1 MEMVESLWPAAREE
15 VPESVQALMAMWGGF
30 EAPRSAND
38 CGIEKRLELD
48 FRGVIVPS
56 GVAVADL
63 ESVMSHAGELLE
75 RQSVDKGLISLFFSN
90 STLQLTEN
98 QVLVTSSSSVL
109 LHVILGPLL
118 DLLRNHAIVVE
129 WASFM
134 RMNTTS
140 PWSSLCEMSEIMAQ
154 EYAELKSAFPSGHPY
169 LTGPLD
175 SDHFFYFVYDAI
187 QRNVAGAPPEED
199 EQINIYMYNVKT
211 DGSDD
216 GSGALKNLRQVI
228 PLSATHYEKLRV
240 STDGVSH
247 PFASFETNAVLTTAK
262 KAELV
267 RGLLEK
273 FCPDRVTMVVLQDRC
288 SPPAERDNFFN
299 AVKGYTIMNRATNHF
314 GQGYAFHQTSYVR
327 AE

>member
-1 MEMVESLWPAAREE
+1 MLESTWAAAREE
-15 VPESVQALMAMWGGF
+15 VPESVHALMAMWGGF
-30 EAPRSAND
+30 DGPRNAND

-56 GVAVADL
+56 EVAVLDL

-75 RQSVDKGLISLFFSN
+75 RHSAEKGLISLVFGN
-90 STLQLTEN
+90 SLMQLT
-98 QVLVTSSSSVL
+98 QRHVIVTSSSSVL
-109 LHVILGPLL
+109 LHEILGPLL
-118 DLLRNHAIVVE
+118 DLLRSHGIDIE

-154 EYAELKSAFPSGHPY
+154 EYAQLKSVFPSGHPY

-187 QRNVAGAPPEED
+187 ERNVLGAPPED
-199 EQINIYMYNVKT
+199 DVQINVYMYNVKT
-211 DGSDD
+211 DGSGDD
-216 GSGALKNLRQVI
+216 DDALKSVQQVV
-228 PLSATHYEKLRV
+228 PLSETEYEMLRV
-240 STDGVSH
+240 STDNMAH
-247 PFASFETNAVLTTAK
+247 PFAAFETNAMIAATK
-262 KAELV
+262 KRELV

-273 FCPDRVTMVVLQDRC
+273 FCPDRFTMVVLQDRC
-288 SPPAERDNFFN
+288 SPLAQKASIFDEME
-299 AVKGYTIMNRATNHF
+299 GYTIMNRATNHF
-314 GQGYAFHQTSYVR
+314 GQGYAFHQTSYIR